1 MRLLIALLL
10 ISCSAFAQTP
20 GPSGRDSSTSV
31 PSGAAPSGGVTP
43 KFIIGKVLDQETG
56 AAIDNGSVINKRS
69 QAVGRTNH
77 TGAFYLQVKPGDSV
91 IVTSPSHG
99 RAGIKWDGV
108 SPNPVIRMPRQYSG
122 ITLAEVTVTA
132 KREYEIRRE
141 LEVLLREPE
150 ARKNLSTE
158 EIVGLA
164 QSPITLLYELFS
176 RQAKANRKA
185 AVISQEHR
193 RHMLAGYRLGLIAG
207 RATDLKGE
215 DLERF
220 IEFCR
225 FNDEFVLFSSEYDL
239 TFAVLQRFKQYAS
252 RR

>member
-1 MRLLIALLL
+1 MRLLIALLF
-10 ISCSAFAQTP
+10 ISCSLLAQTP
-20 GPSGRDSSTSV
+20 GNSSGTSSGT
-31 PSGAAPSGGVTP
+31 PTP
-43 KFIIGKVLDQETG
+43 KFILGKVLDQETG
-56 AAIDNGSVINKRS
+56 APVDNGSVINKRS
-69 QAVGRTNH
+69 QAVGRTNQ

-108 SPNPVIRMPRQYSG
+108 TPSPVIKMQRQYSG

-132 KREYEIRRE
+132 KREAEIRRE

-150 ARKNLSTE
+150 ARRNLSAE

-164 QSPITLLYELFS
+164 QSPVTLLYELFS

-185 AVISQEHR
+185 AVIAQEHR
-193 RHMLAGYRLGLIAG
+193 RHMLAGYRMGLIAG
-207 RATDLKGE
+207 RATDLKGD

-220 IEFCR
+220 IDYTNFS
-225 FNDEFVLFSSEYDL
+225 DEFILFSSEYDL
-239 TFAVLQRFKQYAS
+239 TFAVLQRYKQYQS